1 MTSHLRL
8 ALLHDLKTEAWPLSR
23 DAEHWRAEARLH
35 RDESSDRYTL
45 SMARRVDVGKLY
57 CQARHSMPETAH
69 GAHPLPV
76 PEVCPVTLEDLL
88 GEDLG
93 IEITDEDRKP
103 KPSTKP

>member
-1 MTSHLRL
+1 
-8 ALLHDLKTEAWPLSR
+8 
-23 DAEHWRAEARLH
+23 
-35 RDESSDRYTL
+35 
-45 SMARRVDVGKLY
+45 
-57 CQARHSMPETAH
+57 MPETAH

>member
-1 MTSHLRL
+1 MRSIPST
-8 ALLHDLKTEAWPLSR
+8 
-23 DAEHWRAEARLH
+23 RAPRRRNRSTARTCRRRADRSGVRRVYDQSAVVLP
-35 RDESSDRYTL
+35 SDR
-45 SMARRVDVGKLY
+45 AAAVVE
-57 CQARHSMPETAH
+57 ETVH

-76 PEVCPVTLEDLL
+76 PEVCPVTFEDLL

>member
-1 MTSHLRL
+1 MKAMSIVPPEKALYAERLR
-8 ALLHDLKTEAWPLSR
+8 DLQ
-23 DAEHWRAEARLH
+23 
-35 RDESSDRYTL
+35 
-45 SMARRVDVGKLY
+45 VDHQLEG
-57 CQARHSMPETAH
+57 PETVH